1 MLGFVWRSETSNHTV
16 IKVMKAFL
24 TRSDQACT
32 SPLTT
37 HCQSRAPPAADE
49 LNVKK
54 KKEGLKTFQ

>member
-1 MLGFVWRSETSNHTV
+1 
-16 IKVMKAFL
+16 MKAFL
-24 TRSDQACT
+24 TRTDQACT

-54 KKEGLKTFQ
+54 KKEGLKTFQWKTGKGHTILLLSNVQS